1 MKKSL
6 MVVVVACVVG
16 LLAAE
21 ARAKP
26 LKVYIL
32 AGQSNMQGHAKVE
45 TFDYIGDDA
54 TTAASRV
61 SAKGPGSRISPGHAA
76 ATARDSES

>member
-6 MVVVVACVVG
+6 MVVVIACAAVLPVG
-16 LLAAE
+16 E

-32 AGQSNMQGHAKVE
+32 AGQSNMQGRCKFGTVE
-45 TFDYIGDDA
+45 YMKK
-54 TTAASRV
+54 ASQTV
-61 SAKGPGSRISPGHAA
+61 PILEKMAN
-76 ATARDSES
+76 